1 MNDKEYKIQN
11 EAMLLRLK
19 DAKSIWY
26 QETIDNQYVVF
37 KGSFIGEG
45 KKTILDIVCD
55 ANYIFYFNGKLLSL
69 SQSPSYPEHPIVDSI
84 SFTSL
89 KGQNDFL
96 ILAYHLG
103 SKGFSS
109 YCSQKAFLRFA
120 ITENKKTLQ
129 ISNENIQSALSSQY
143 ISGRKELL
151 TPQLGYRVFLD
162 FTKDE
167 RNLPFFESVLIDK
180 SDSLFELRRNKKC
193 VLDFKNFQT
202 NKSIRVKKNT
212 YRIDLKEEQ
221 VGYLSFSLNSP
232 CSQKAVISYG
242 EHLVN
247 DELVYQ
253 IGNRNFSFEINLQKG
268 RNDFFEG
275 FLRVGARYLEL
286 NLEEDLLEEP
296 FFGLVPV
303 SYPFKEKKLYQIK
316 KEYLPCF
323 LAARKT
329 LECCYHEHYEDCA
342 WREQC
347 LYALDS
353 LNQID
358 AGLLL
363 FKNTEQIRSSLRL
376 FSQDIRKDGL
386 LSICSPSRDG
396 LTIPSFSL
404 FYITAVLHYIEATND
419 ISFLKETLPKLKN
432 VLSSFT
438 SRLSNGLTSTFEG
451 EDKWNFYEWE
461 PGLEGELGKPGKKK
475 EDLVLNCLLIL
486 ALEDFDKLLALAKED
501 ENHENLIETLRFS
514 IKETFL
520 DSKDGLYFM
529 SLDDPSKSVLGNS
542 LVLLAEVP
550 SKEEG
555 EEIASKLF
563 SYKNYGLTET
573 SLSMKRFYYD
583 ALLKTDKEKYQE
595 YVRKDAMRSMDVMLQ
610 DKDSTGTF
618 WETLDGYKA
627 FEGAGSLCHGWGTIL
642 VKYLFETPFDK

>member
-26 QETIDNQYVVF
+26 KETFDDQYVVF
-37 KGSFIGEG
+37 KGSFLGKGER
-45 KKTILDIVCD
+45 TILDIVCD
-55 ANYIFYFNGKLLSL
+55 TNYTFYLNGKLLSL

-84 SFTSL
+84 HFTSL

-120 ITENKKTLQ
+120 ITENEKTLQ
-129 ISNENIQSALSSQY
+129 ISNGNVQSALSSQY

-151 TPQLGYRVFLD
+151 TPQLGYRPFLD
-162 FTKDE
+162 LTKGENDLQFTK
-167 RNLPFFESVLIDK
+167 SVLIDK
-180 SDSLFELRRNKKC
+180 SDSLFELRRNEKC

-202 NKSIRVKKNT
+202 NRPLRIKKNT
-212 YRIDLKEEQ
+212 YRIDLKEER
-221 VGYLSFSLNSP
+221 VGYLRFSLNSP
-232 CSQKAVISYG
+232 RPQKAVITFG
-242 EHLVN
+242 EHLTN
-247 DELVYQ
+247 GELISQ
-253 IGNRNFSFEINLQKG
+253 IGNRNFSFEMNLCEG

-275 FLRVGARYLEL
+275 FFRVGARYLEL
-286 NLEEDLLEEP
+286 CLEEEP
-296 FFGLVPV
+296 TKEPLFGLVPV
-303 SYPFKEKKLYQIK
+303 SYPFKEKKLYKVK
-316 KEYLPCF
+316 KEYLPYF

-329 LECCYHEHYEDCA
+329 LECCYHEHYEDCP

-376 FSQDIRKDGL
+376 FSQDIRPDGL

-404 FYITAVLHYIEATND
+404 FYITAVLHYVEATKD
-419 ISFLKETLPKLKN
+419 IEFLKETLPKMRSI
-432 VLSSFT
+432 VATFT
-438 SRLSNGLTSTFEG
+438 SRVSNGLVSTFEG

-475 EDLVLNCLLIL
+475 EDLILNCLLVI

-501 ENHENLIETLRFS
+501 ENHKNLIETLRFS
-514 IKETFL
+514 IKRTFL
-520 DSKDGLYFM
+520 DTKDGLYFM
-529 SLDDPSKSVLGNS
+529 SSDDPSKSVLGNS
-542 LVLLAEVP
+542 LVLLADVP
-550 SKEEG
+550 SKEEV

-563 SYKNYGLTET
+563 SYKEYGLTEI

-583 ALLKTDKEKYQE
+583 ALLKANKEKYQE
-595 YVRKDAMRSMDVMLQ
+595 YVRKDAMCSMDIMLQ

-642 VKYLFETPFDK
+642 VKFLFE